1 MSERIHSSQLV
12 EKTFAPLAF
21 SSFSKKIFGIV
32 ATAAFLFLLSVQPV
46 AGQSQATKR
55 QKEANA
61 KQEQLKKE
69 QAKAE
74 EKGRKRHLK
83 IQDKATRKRM
93 KKTAKKSKKLNKPKR
108 KK

>member
-1 MSERIHSSQLV
+1 MSERIQSSQPV
-12 EKTFAPLAF
+12 EKTFEPTVLI
-21 SSFSKKIFGIV
+21 SLSKKIFGI
-32 ATAAFLFLLSVQPV
+32 ATMAMFLFLLSMQPV
-46 AGQSQATKR
+46 VGQSQATKK

-61 KQEQLKKE
+61 KKEKLKKE

-93 KKTAKKSKKLNKPKR
+93 KQTKKKSKKLNKPKR